1 MLTERHR
8 RFRRCGPMAGL
19 AALAGLAGCSLGPE
33 QEPVF
38 CYQTL
43 ADIGCYTQPDSG
55 RAGQLVGVYLR
66 DPEDPSGKEHWLRAA
81 EAWMSR

>member
-1 MLTERHR
+1 MLTQRHR
-8 RFRRCGPMAGL
+8 PFRRCGPMAVL
-19 AALAGLAGCSLGPE
+19 AALASLAGCSFGPE

-43 ADIGCYTQPDSG
+43 ADIGCYAQPDPG

-66 DPEDPSGKEHWLRAA
+66 DPQDPSAKEYWLRAA
-81 EAWMSR
+81 EARMSR